1 MGSVDRVS
9 AFPDAARVGGDQHH
23 PCRLQPFPA
32 APARRRPR
40 PLHVAAT
47 AGRARLC
54 TPGAVRLPDPA
65 GTAVYRFGRE
75 SDQPNYQRDRT
86 SAAVSDGSAPRRVE
100 TDASVRFRLPI
111 YEGPLDL
118 LLHLLK
124 RAELD
129 PHDVTASVITE
140 QYLAW
145 LELLDQLNLDVAGEY
160 LVMAATLLLI
170 KSFAMLPHPELA
182 DSEEAE
188 ELKRDLVERLL
199 EYKRY
204 REAAEKLSER
214 ALLGRDVFT
223 TPGETAPED
232 ANAKQYT
239 VSIFDLVEA
248 IGAVLKRVAEKTP
261 RKIELRDIPV
271 AECIPRI
278 LRALEGAGRIP
289 FAALFEDANDRSLG
303 IATFMAL
310 LQLIRRRDV
319 RAFQEVRFGPI
330 FLERGA
336 GATTVTEGEWK
347 KSD

>member
-1 MGSVDRVS
+1 
-9 AFPDAARVGGDQHH
+9 
-23 PCRLQPFPA
+23 
-32 APARRRPR
+32 
-40 PLHVAAT
+40 
-47 AGRARLC
+47 
-54 TPGAVRLPDPA
+54 
-65 GTAVYRFGRE
+65 
-75 SDQPNYQRDRT
+75 
-86 SAAVSDGSAPRRVE
+86 VSDGSAPRRVE

-129 PHDVTASVITE
+129 AHDVTASVVTE

-182 DSEEAE
+182 DTEEAE

-199 EYKRY
+199 EYQRY
-204 REAAEKLSER
+204 REAAEKLASR
-214 ALLGRDVFT
+214 AILGRDVFT
-223 TPGETAPED
+223 TPGEPVPVDENARQFTA
-232 ANAKQYT
+232 T
-239 VSIFDLVEA
+239 IFDLVEA
-248 IGAVLKRVAEKTP
+248 MGAVLKRVADKTP
-261 RKIELRDIPV
+261 RGIVLRDIPV

-278 LRALEGAGRIP
+278 MSALDGVARIK
-289 FAALFEDANDRSLG
+289 FTDLFDDASDRSIV

-310 LQLIRRRDV
+310 LELIRRRDV

-330 FLERGA
+330 YLERA
-336 GATTVTEGEWK
+336 AAPSV
-347 KSD
+347 DAPV

>member
-1 MGSVDRVS
+1 
-9 AFPDAARVGGDQHH
+9 
-23 PCRLQPFPA
+23 
-32 APARRRPR
+32 
-40 PLHVAAT
+40 
-47 AGRARLC
+47 
-54 TPGAVRLPDPA
+54 
-65 GTAVYRFGRE
+65 
-75 SDQPNYQRDRT
+75 
-86 SAAVSDGSAPRRVE
+86 VSDGSAPRRVE

-182 DSEEAE
+182 DTEEGE
-188 ELKRDLVERLL
+188 ELKRDLIERLL
-199 EYKRY
+199 EYQRY
-204 REAAEKLSER
+204 REAAEKLASR

-223 TPGETAPED
+223 TPGETAAPDE
-232 ANAKQYT
+232 NARQFT
-239 VSIFDLVEA
+239 ATIFDLVEA
-248 IGAVLKRVAEKTP
+248 MGAVLRRIADKTP
-261 RKIELRDIPV
+261 RGIVLRDIPI

-278 LRALEGAGRIP
+278 MSALEGAARIQ
-289 FAALFEDANDRSLG
+289 FAALFEDTSDRSLV

-310 LQLIRRRDV
+310 LELIRRREV
-319 RAFQEVRFGPI
+319 RAFQEARFGPI
-330 FLERGA
+330 YLER
-336 GATTVTEGEWK
+336 ATAPAAEAPA
-347 KSD
+347 

>member
-1 MGSVDRVS
+1 VS
-9 AFPDAARVGGDQHH
+9 EETA
-23 PCRLQPFPA
+23 
-32 APARRRPR
+32 RPR
-40 PLHVAAT
+40 
-47 AGRARLC
+47 
-54 TPGAVRLPDPA
+54 
-65 GTAVYRFGRE
+65 Y
-75 SDQPNYQRDRT
+75 
-86 SAAVSDGSAPRRVE
+86 E

-129 PHDVTASVITE
+129 PHDVAASVVTE
-140 QYLAW
+140 QYLAY

-182 DSEEAE
+182 DTEEAE

-199 EYKRY
+199 EYQRY
-204 REAAEKLSER
+204 REAAEKLAER

-223 TPGETAPED
+223 SAGESAPED
-232 ANAKQYT
+232 ENAKQFSVT
-239 VSIFDLVEA
+239 IFDLVEA
-248 IGAVLKRVAEKTP
+248 MGAVLKRIADKTP
-261 RKIELRDIPV
+261 RGIVLRDIPV

-278 LRALEGAGRIP
+278 VGAVSAGGRIQ
-289 FAALFEDANDRSLG
+289 FISLFEDLRDRALV

-310 LQLIRRRDV
+310 LELLRRREI

-330 FLERGA
+330 LLERGEPRTDEA
-336 GATTVTEGEWK
+336 PG
-347 KSD
+347 